1 MRSRGRDLIIVT
13 PEHVEIRLTPAG
25 LGSRFLAATADFV
38 LVLAVSGL
46 VFQLLAG
53 LPTGTA
59 FALFVTIKFILTW
72 GYHLYFEV
80 KGNGRSPGKK
90 LAGLRVVDDRG
101 LPLTLQ
107 QSMVRNLFRA
117 VDGIPIF
124 YAVGAVVALVDR
136 HRRRLGDLVAQT
148 VVISEKIP
156 SRKASA
162 LGIVR
167 SFNSLRTSA
176 VLQKIRNRIS
186 LEEREFL
193 LALCIRADRLE
204 PAARYD
210 LMEEVGM
217 HYKQKLDVDDPF
229 LSRENLVRDLT
240 GLLFSARQ

>member
-1 MRSRGRDLIIVT
+1 MVVT

-25 LGSRFLAATADFV
+25 LGSRFLAATADFI
-38 LVLAVSGL
+38 LVAAASGL
-46 VFQLLAG
+46 LFRVLSS
-53 LPTGTA
+53 LPIGA
-59 FALFVTIKFILTW
+59 AIALFLTIKFILTW

-80 KGNGRSPGKK
+80 RANGRSPGKK

-148 VVISEKIP
+148 VVISETIP
-156 SRKASA
+156 SHKASA
-162 LGIVR
+162 LGVVR
-167 SFNSLRTSA
+167 SFNSLRSPA
-176 VLQKIRNRIS
+176 VLQTIRNRIS
-186 LEEREFL
+186 LDEREFL
-193 LALCIRADRLE
+193 LALCIRADGLD

-210 LMEEVGM
+210 LMEEVGS
-217 HYKQKLDVDDPF
+217 HYKKKLGVEDPF
-229 LSRENLVRDLT
+229 LSGENLVRDLT
-240 GLLFSARQ
+240 SLLFSEYRGPRGGS